1 MKNRSIIIAVIVIA
15 IAAAAVLYI
24 ASSTPASYKDG
35 SYSGEAV
42 GGAFGDTK
50 VTVTISGGKIIACRM
65 ENVDKLG
72 NPKDENY
79 GRGGT
84 DADYQLA
91 QYALQGMAKYP
102 QMLRETQNVDKMDA
116 VSGATVTFR
125 EFQAAVHQ
133 ALAEAS
139 K

>member
-1 MKNRSIIIAVIVIA
+1 MKNRSIIIALIL
-15 IAAAAVLYI
+15 IAAAAAAVFCI
-24 ASSTPASYKDG
+24 VGSTPVSYKDG
-35 SYSGEAV
+35 TYTGEA

-65 ENVDKLG
+65 ENFDKLG
-72 NPKDENY
+72 KPKDENY
-79 GRGGT
+79 GRGGS
-84 DADYQLA
+84 DANYQLA
-91 QYALQGMAKYP
+91 QYALEGMAKYP
-102 QMLRETQNVDKMDA
+102 QMLVETQDVDKIDA
-116 VSGATVTFR
+116 VSGATVTFK